1 MNKSKKSIRK
11 QRSKKRSVI
20 IKNSIAIIVLVGVLL
35 GIKNLYT
42 DNEDR
47 EVVANQTVSIKEEN
61 ESEES
66 SNTKAE
72 GEESNIPNKENV
84 NTATKKQDLVYTSYE
99 NDLYADN
106 AKDIECMLSRWNY
119 LREDGKKI
127 AYLTFDDGPSTE
139 VTQQILDTL
148 KVNNTKATFFVLGS
162 NVEKSD
168 TQKELLKEMV
178 MEGHAIGNHGYCH
191 DYSVLYP
198 GRVADP
204 TAFIND
210 MKKSEEV
217 MKSVLGEEFST
228 NVIRLPGGHMSWNTK
243 ALDPILEQNGYS
255 YIDWNSLNGDAESNN
270 RTVEQL
276 VSRLKGSVND
286 LAGND
291 GVLVVLMHDTNA
303 KEATAQAL
311 QQIIDYL
318 KSLGYEFRTL
328 K

>member
-1 MNKSKKSIRK
+1 MDKLTKDKNRCSRFRK
-11 QRSKKRSVI
+11 HI
-20 IKNSIAIIVLVGVLL
+20 IKNNCKVVGLLIITIFCIGVLDD
-35 GIKNLYT
+35 KNVIANTNIDINYGDFMIDT
-42 DNEDR
+42 SNFNDDN
-47 EVVANQTVSIKEEN
+47 NNK
-61 ESEES
+61 S
-66 SNTKAE
+66 SQE
-72 GEESNIPNKENV
+72 GENIHAATNKEN
-84 NTATKKQDLVYTSYE
+84 LLYTSYE

-106 AKDIECMLSRWNY
+106 AKDIENMLNKWNY

-139 VTQQILDTL
+139 VTQQILETL
-148 KVNNTKATFFVLGS
+148 KVNNVKATFFILGS

-168 TQKELLKEMV
+168 IQKELLKEMV

-198 GRVADP
+198 GRVANP
-204 TAFIND
+204 TVLVND
-210 MKKSEEV
+210 MKKSENV
-217 MKSVLGEEFST
+217 MKSVLGDNFT
-228 NVIRLPGGHMSWNTK
+228 TKVIRLPGGHMSWNTK
-243 ALDPILEQNGYS
+243 ALDPVLKKNGYS
-255 YIDWNSLNGDAESNN
+255 YIDWNVLNGDAESND

-276 VSRLKGSVND
+276 VNRFKGTLSD

-291 GVLVVLMHDTNA
+291 DVLVILMHDTNA
-303 KEATAQAL
+303 KKTTAQSL

>member
-1 MNKSKKSIRK
+1 MDKLTKDKNRCSRFRK
-11 QRSKKRSVI
+11 HI
-20 IKNSIAIIVLVGVLL
+20 IKNNCKVVGLLIITIFCIGVLDD
-35 GIKNLYT
+35 KNVIANTNIDINYGDFMIDT
-42 DNEDR
+42 SNFNDDN
-47 EVVANQTVSIKEEN
+47 NNK
-61 ESEES
+61 S
-66 SNTKAE
+66 SQE
-72 GEESNIPNKENV
+72 GENIHAATNKEN
-84 NTATKKQDLVYTSYE
+84 LLYTSYE

-106 AKDIECMLSRWNY
+106 AKDIENILNKWNY

-139 VTQQILDTL
+139 VTQQILETL
-148 KVNNTKATFFVLGS
+148 KVNNVKATFFILGS

-168 TQKELLKEMV
+168 IQKELLKEMV

-198 GRVADP
+198 GRVANP
-204 TAFIND
+204 TVLVND
-210 MKKSEEV
+210 MKKSENV
-217 MKSVLGEEFST
+217 MKSVLGDNFST

-243 ALDPILEQNGYS
+243 ALDPVLEKNGYS
-255 YIDWNSLNGDAESNN
+255 YIDWNVLNGDAESND

-276 VSRLKGSVND
+276 VNRFKGTLSD

-291 GVLVVLMHDTNA
+291 DVLVILMHDTNA
-303 KEATAQAL
+303 KKTTAQSL

>member
-1 MNKSKKSIRK
+1 MDKLTKDKNRCSRFRK
-11 QRSKKRSVI
+11 HI
-20 IKNSIAIIVLVGVLL
+20 IKNNCKVVGLLIITIFCIAVLDD
-35 GIKNLYT
+35 KNVIANTNIDINYGDFMIDT
-42 DNEDR
+42 SNFNDDN
-47 EVVANQTVSIKEEN
+47 NNK
-61 ESEES
+61 S
-66 SNTKAE
+66 SQE
-72 GEESNIPNKENV
+72 GENIHAATNKEN
-84 NTATKKQDLVYTSYE
+84 LLYTSYE

-106 AKDIECMLSRWNY
+106 AKDIENMLNKWNY

-139 VTQQILDTL
+139 VTQQILETL
-148 KVNNTKATFFVLGS
+148 KVNNVKATFFILGS

-168 TQKELLKEMV
+168 IQKELLKEMV

-198 GRVADP
+198 GRVANP
-204 TAFIND
+204 TVLVND
-210 MKKSEEV
+210 MKKSENV
-217 MKSVLGEEFST
+217 MKSVLGDNFST

-243 ALDPILEQNGYS
+243 ALDPVLEKNGYS
-255 YIDWNSLNGDAESNN
+255 YIDWNVLNGDAESND

-276 VSRLKGSVND
+276 VNRFKGTLSD

-291 GVLVVLMHDTNA
+291 DVLVILMHDTNA
-303 KEATAQAL
+303 KKTTAQSL

>member
-1 MNKSKKSIRK
+1 MDKLTKDKNRCSRFRK
-11 QRSKKRSVI
+11 HI
-20 IKNSIAIIVLVGVLL
+20 IKNNCKVVGLLIITIFCIGVLDD
-35 GIKNLYT
+35 KNVIANTNIDINYGDFMIDT
-42 DNEDR
+42 SNFNDDN
-47 EVVANQTVSIKEEN
+47 NNK
-61 ESEES
+61 S
-66 SNTKAE
+66 SQE
-72 GEESNIPNKENV
+72 GENIHAATNKEN
-84 NTATKKQDLVYTSYE
+84 LLYTSYE

-106 AKDIECMLSRWNY
+106 AKDIENMLNKWNY

-139 VTQQILDTL
+139 VTQQILETL
-148 KVNNTKATFFVLGS
+148 KVNNVKATFFVLGS

-168 TQKELLKEMV
+168 IQKELLKEMV

-191 DYSVLYP
+191 NYSILYP
-198 GRVADP
+198 SRVANP
-204 TAFIND
+204 TVVIND
-210 MKKSEEV
+210 MKKSENV
-217 MKSVLGEEFST
+217 MKSVLGDNFST

-243 ALDPILEQNGYS
+243 ALDPVLEKNGYS
-255 YIDWNSLNGDAESNN
+255 YIDWNVLNGDAESND

-276 VSRLKGSVND
+276 VNRFKGTLSD

-291 GVLVVLMHDTNA
+291 DVLVILMHDTNA
-303 KEATAQAL
+303 KKTTAQSL